1 MRDGNRAASVRSS
14 DWFAASPRNMKGKA
28 RW

>member
-1 MRDGNRAASVRSS
+1 MRDDNRAASVRASN
-14 DWFAASPRNMKGKA
+14 WFAASPRKMKGAA